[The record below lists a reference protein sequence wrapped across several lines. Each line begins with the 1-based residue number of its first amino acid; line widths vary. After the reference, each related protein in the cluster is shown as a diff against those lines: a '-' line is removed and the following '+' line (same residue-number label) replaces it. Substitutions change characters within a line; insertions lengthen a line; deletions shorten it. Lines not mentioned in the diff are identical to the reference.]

1 MKPIWEHIFNELAK
15 PGKGS
20 VQPRKKYSKK
30 SIKNSIREKNNVTM
44 LPEID
49 FFIKI
54 KFVGN
59 FDPSLHY
66 RGNYDLDCMVET
78 VIGALSGFI
87 IPDDKY
93 VMKIEAQKVT
103 DGSYSPGEGHT
114 EILIYRLG

>member
-1 MKPIWEHIFNELAK
+1 MKPIWKHIFDGLAK

-20 VQPRKKYSKK
+20 VHLRKKYSKM
-30 SIKNSIREKNNVTM
+30 SIRNSIRKKTNVAM
-44 LPEID
+44 LPADD

-54 KFVGN
+54 NFVGN
-59 FDPSLHY
+59 FAPSPHY

-78 VIGALSGFI
+78 VIGALSRFI

-103 DGSYSPGEGHT
+103 DESYSPGEGYT
-114 EILIYRLG
+114 EILIYHLG